1 MAFIIDTFKVIALV
15 LGFIFAAWPLI
26 VVAPLGWRRG
36 DVLRGMTFAWVIMF
50 LSWLMVRATSTKPA
64 SFLIPEPLNSYVFF
78 LTGAILIGIFVGRG
92 VVRRGGIRRSA
103 DKARSPRDLLDVSPT
118 QFEDMVVEVYRMRGA
133 KAWRTGATG
142 DHGVDVVVET
152 PRGEKWVVQCKRWR
166 GWVGEPQVRDFYGT
180 MQHEKAHKGVLVTT
194 GTFSNAAR
202 RWVQGKPLSLVDG
215 KTFLKAW
222 KDAKKG

>member
-36 DVLRGMTFAWVIMF
+36 DVLRSMTVAWATMF
-50 LSWLMVRATSTKPA
+50 LSWLIVRATSSKPA
-64 SFLIPEPLNSYVFF
+64 SFLIPEPFNTYAFF
-78 LTGAILIGIFVGRG
+78 LTGVVLIGLFVVRG
-92 VVRRGGIRRSA
+92 VFRRGSVRRSA
-103 DKARSPRDLLDVSPT
+103 DKARSPRDLLDVSPA
-118 QFEDMVVEVYRMRGA
+118 QFEDMVVELYRKKGA

-166 GWVGEPQVRDFYGT
+166 GWVGEPEVRDFYGT
-180 MQHEKAHKGVLVTT
+180 MQHEKADKGVLVNT

-202 RWVQGKPLSLVDG
+202 AWAKGKPLALVDG
-215 KTFLKAW
+215 GQFLKIWRAV
-222 KDAKKG
+222 KKG